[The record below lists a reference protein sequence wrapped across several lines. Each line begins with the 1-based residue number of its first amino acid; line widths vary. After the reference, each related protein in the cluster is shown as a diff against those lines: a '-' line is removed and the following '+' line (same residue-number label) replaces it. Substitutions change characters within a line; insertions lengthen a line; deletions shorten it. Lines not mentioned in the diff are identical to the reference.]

1 MVANDLNFSGGD
13 MEAAYTAENI
23 KILEGL
29 EPVRERPAMYIG
41 STGLL
46 GLHHLVYEVVDNSI
60 DEALAGYCDQITVTI
75 HRDNS
80 VTVEDNGRGIP
91 VDEHPVARKP
101 AAEVVMT
108 TLHAGAKF
116 DKKSYAFSGGLHGVG
131 VSVVNALSDY
141 LNLEIHRDGW
151 VYTQSYAKGVATTR
165 LEAVRKTRK
174 HGTKVTFSPD
184 PEIFE
189 TTDFS
194 FEILSRRMRELAFL
208 TPGIS
213 ITITDERIDESKTYK
228 YKGGVASFVEY
239 LNRNKNPITKVIH
252 LTGEKENVIFDIAIQ
267 YNDSYVENLLSFVNN
282 INTTEGGTHVIGFKS
297 GLTRAINQYSTNN
310 NLTKN
315 FKYNITGDD
324 IREGLC
330 AVISVR
336 LPNPQ
341 FEGQTKAK
349 LGNSE
354 VKGIAE
360 SFIHEKLY
368 QYLEEN
374 PSAARKIIERSMEAA
389 RAREAARRAKELA
402 RKKNSVELGSLPGKL
417 ADCQSKDP
425 NLAELFLVEGDSA
438 GGSAKQA
445 RDRTIQAILPLKG
458 KILNVEK
465 ARFDKMISNEEIKT
479 MITALG
485 TGIGEN
491 DFSIDK
497 LRYRKIII
505 MTDADVDGAH
515 IRTLLLTFFYRQMP
529 QIIES
534 GCLYIAQPPLL
545 RARIDNKD
553 HYFKSEGEFNTFVV
567 ERSIKSLKLATSDGR
582 TVEGS
587 RLLDLYRAAQRIEEG
602 ALQLEKIR
610 YDFVLVEALVMEE
623 ELSPAM
629 FREQKA
635 LERLARDLM
644 SYAKTT
650 RGDYNSMDFKV
661 VPSPQED
668 NSLILEITTERG
680 TQRFHTVID
689 EHFVHSPRFKS
700 IRELSR
706 KLAAVG
712 SLPWRI
718 QLEGEPVEIRRFQ
731 ELASSIAGSCRGKVV
746 VQRYKGLGEMN
757 PDQLWTTTMDP
768 NTRTLLRVRVEDL
781 VEADQIFSVL
791 MGDSVEPRRE
801 FIQTNAMN
809 VTNLDI

>member
-1 MVANDLNFSGGD
+1 

-60 DEALAGYCDQITVTI
+60 DEALAGYCDQVIVTI

-91 VDEHPVARKP
+91 IDEHPIARKP

-108 TLHAGAKF
+108 TLHSGAKF

-131 VSVVNALSDY
+131 VSVVNALSEY
-141 LNLEIHRDGW
+141 LYLEIHRDGW
-151 VYTQSYAKGVATTR
+151 VYTQSYERGVPTTK
-165 LEAVRKTRK
+165 LEAVRKTRR
-174 HGTKVTFSPD
+174 HGTKITFSPD

-194 FEILSRRMRELAFL
+194 FDILSRRMRELAFL

-213 ITITDERIDESKTYK
+213 ITITDERIEETKLYK

-239 LNRNKNPITKVIH
+239 LNRNKNAITKVIS
-252 LTGEKENVIFDIAIQ
+252 LNGEKENILFDIAIQ

-297 GLTRAINQYSTNN
+297 GLTRAINQYATSNN
-310 NLTKN
+310 ILKN

-336 LPNPQ
+336 MPNPQ
-341 FEGQTKAK
+341 FEGQTKSK

-360 SFIHEKLY
+360 SFTHEKLY

-389 RAREAARRAKELA
+389 RAREAARKAKELA

-417 ADCQSKDP
+417 ADCQTKDP

-485 TGIGEN
+485 TGVGEN

-529 QIIES
+529 QVIES

-545 RARIDNKD
+545 RARLDNRD
-553 HYFKSEGEFNTFVV
+553 HYFKSEAQFNTFVV
-567 ERSIKSLKLATSDGR
+567 ERSIKSLKLITGDGR

-587 RLLDLYRAAQRIEEG
+587 RLLELYRTAQRLEER
-602 ALQLEKIR
+602 AAQLEKIR
-610 YDFVLVEALVMEE
+610 YDWTVVEALVMEE
-623 ELSPAM
+623 EIPQGV
-629 FREQKA
+629 FQDEKA
-635 LERLARDLM
+635 LERLARDLV
-644 SYAKTT
+644 SYARTT
-650 RGDYNSMDFKV
+650 RPDYNFMDFKV
-661 VPSPQED
+661 FTPEEEPE
-668 NSLILEITTERG
+668 SLRLEISSERG
-680 TQRFHTVID
+680 TQRFHTVLD
-689 EHFVHSPRFKS
+689 EHFIQGARFKS
-700 IRELSR
+700 IRELSK
-706 KLAAVG
+706 KLASVG
-712 SLPWRI
+712 PLPWHI
-718 QLEGEPVEIRRFQ
+718 QLDGQPVQIRRFQ
-731 ELASSIAGSCRGKVV
+731 DLAETIAGSCRGKVV

-757 PDQLWTTTMDP
+757 PEQLWTTTMDP
-768 NTRTLLRVRVEDL
+768 KTRTLLRVRIEDL
-781 VEADQIFSVL
+781 VEADQIFSIL

>member
-1 MVANDLNFSGGD
+1 

-60 DEALAGYCDQITVTI
+60 DEALAGYCDQVTVTI

-91 VDEHPVARKP
+91 VDEHPIARRP

-108 TLHAGAKF
+108 TLHSGAKF

-131 VSVVNALSDY
+131 VSVVNALSEY
-141 LNLEIHRDGW
+141 LYLEIHRDGW
-151 VYTQSYAKGVATTR
+151 VYTQNYEKGVATTK

-174 HGTKVTFSPD
+174 HGTKITFSPD
-184 PEIFE
+184 GEIFE

-194 FEILSRRMRELAFL
+194 FDILSRRMRELAFL
-208 TPGIS
+208 TPGIT
-213 ITITDERIDESKTYK
+213 ITITDERIEETKVYK
-228 YKGGVASFVEY
+228 YKGGVSSFVEY
-239 LNRNKNPITKVIH
+239 LNRNKNPITKVIS
-252 LTGEKENVIFDIAIQ
+252 LSGEKENILFDIAIQ

-282 INTTEGGTHVIGFKS
+282 INTTEGGTHVIGFKA
-297 GLTRAINQYSTNN
+297 GLTRAINQYSSNN

-336 LPNPQ
+336 MPNPQ

-360 SFIHEKLY
+360 SFTHERLY

-374 PSAARKIIERSMEAA
+374 PSAARKIVERSMEAA

-491 DFSIDK
+491 DFSIEK

-529 QIIES
+529 QVIES

-545 RARIDNKD
+545 RARMENRD
-553 HYFKSEGEFNTFVV
+553 HYFKNEAQFNSFVV
-567 ERSIKSLKLATSDGR
+567 ERSIKSLKLATNDGR
-582 TVEGS
+582 TLEGS
-587 RLLDLYRAAQRIEEG
+587 RLLELYRAAQRLEEG
-602 ALQLEKIR
+602 ANQLEKIR
-610 YDFVLVEALVMEE
+610 YDWAVVEALLMEE
-623 ELSPAM
+623 EIPLQI
-629 FREQKA
+629 FRDEKA
-635 LERLARDLM
+635 LERLARDLV
-644 SYAKTT
+644 SYARTT
-650 RGDYNSMDFKV
+650 RVDYNSMDFKV
-661 VPSPQED
+661 VRAGEEHE
-668 NSLILEITTERG
+668 SLRLEISSERG
-680 TQRFHTVID
+680 TQRFHTVVD
-689 EHFVHSPRFKS
+689 EHFIQSVRFKS
-700 IRELSR
+700 IKDLSK

-712 SLPWRI
+712 QLPWHI
-718 QLEGEPVEIRRFQ
+718 QLDGQPVQIRRFQ
-731 ELASSIAGSCRGKVV
+731 DLASTIANSCRGKVV

-757 PDQLWTTTMDP
+757 PEQLWTTTMDP
-768 NTRTLLRVRVEDL
+768 KTRTLLRVRIEDL

>member
-1 MVANDLNFSGGD
+1 

-60 DEALAGYCDQITVTI
+60 DEALAGHCDQVIVTI

-108 TLHAGAKF
+108 TLHSGAKF
-116 DKKSYAFSGGLHGVG
+116 DKRSYAFSGGLHGVG
-131 VSVVNALSDY
+131 VSVVNALSEY
-141 LNLEIHRDGW
+141 LHLEIHRDGW
-151 VYTQSYAKGVATTR
+151 VYTQSYSRGVATTK
-165 LEAVRKTRK
+165 LEQVRKTRR

-184 PEIFE
+184 PDIFE

-194 FEILSRRMRELAFL
+194 FDILSRRLRELAFL
-208 TPGIS
+208 TRGIT
-213 ITITDERIDESKTYK
+213 ITITDERIEETKVYK

-239 LNRNKNPITKVIH
+239 LNRNKNAITKVIF
-252 LTGEKENVIFDIAIQ
+252 LSGEKEGIIFEIAIQ

-297 GLTRAINQYSTNN
+297 GLTRAINQYSTTN
-310 NLTKN
+310 NLNKN
-315 FKYNITGDD
+315 FKYSITGDD

-336 LPNPQ
+336 MPNPQ

-360 SFIHEKLY
+360 SFTHERLY

-374 PSAARKIIERSMEAA
+374 PSAARKIVERSMEAA

-425 NLAELFLVEGDSA
+425 NMAELFLVEGDSA

-445 RDRTIQAILPLKG
+445 RDRTVQAILPLKG

-479 MITALG
+479 IITALG
-485 TGIGEN
+485 TGIGQN
-491 DFSIDK
+491 DFSVEK

-529 QIIES
+529 QVIET

-545 RARIDNKD
+545 RARIENRD
-553 HYFKSEGEFNTFVV
+553 HYFRSEVEFNAFVV
-567 ERSIKSLKLATSDGR
+567 ERSIKSLRLVTGEGR
-582 TVEGS
+582 VVEGS
-587 RLLDLYRAAQRIEEG
+587 RLLELYRAAKRLEDG
-602 ALQLEKIR
+602 ANQLEKIR
-610 YDFVLVEALVMEE
+610 YDWSVVEGLAMEQEIPPGLVRDERGL
-623 ELSPAM
+623 
-629 FREQKA
+629 Q
-635 LERLARDLM
+635 RLAGDLI
-644 SYAKTT
+644 SYARTT
-650 RGDYNSMDFKV
+650 RPDYTSMDFRV
-661 VPSPQED
+661 VRSPEEQD
-668 NSLILEITTERG
+668 PLRLEITSERG
-680 TQRFHTVID
+680 TQRFHTVVD
-689 EHFVHSPRFKS
+689 EHFLHSARFRS
-700 IRELSR
+700 IKELR
-706 KLAAVG
+706 KKLASVG
-712 SLPWRI
+712 QLPWHIELDGR
-718 QLEGEPVEIRRFQ
+718 LVEIRRFQ
-731 ELASSIAGSCRGKVV
+731 ELATSIANSCRGKVV

-757 PDQLWTTTMDP
+757 PEQLWSTTMDP
-768 NTRTLLRVRVEDL
+768 KSRTLLRVRIEDL

>member
-1 MVANDLNFSGGD
+1 
-13 MEAAYTAENI
+13 MEVAYTADNI
-23 KILEGL
+23 RILEGL

-60 DEALAGYCDQITVTI
+60 DEALAGFCDQIWVTI

-91 VDEHPVARKP
+91 VDEHPVAKRP

-108 TLHAGAKF
+108 TLHSGAKF

-131 VSVVNALSDY
+131 VSVVNALSEY
-141 LNLEIHRDGW
+141 LHLEIHRDGW
-151 VYTQSYAKGVATTR
+151 VYTQTYARGNPKTP
-165 LEAVRKTRK
+165 LLQSRKTRK
-174 HGTKVTFSPD
+174 HGTKITFAPD

-189 TTDFS
+189 TTDLS
-194 FEILSRRMRELAFL
+194 FEILSRRLRELAFL
-208 TPGIS
+208 SSGIT
-213 ITITDERIDESKTYK
+213 ITITDERIEETKVYK

-239 LNRNKNPITKVIH
+239 LNRNKNPITKVIY
-252 LTGEKENVIFDIAIQ
+252 LSGEKEGILFEIAIQ
-267 YNDSYVENLLSFVNN
+267 YNDSYSENLLSFVNN
-282 INTTEGGTHVIGFKS
+282 INTTEGGNHVIGFKS
-297 GLTRAINQYSTNN
+297 GLTRAINQYSSNN
-310 NLTKN
+310 NLLKN
-315 FKYNITGDD
+315 FKYSITGDD
-324 IREGLC
+324 IREGLA

-336 LPNPQ
+336 MPNPQ

-360 SFIHEKLY
+360 SFTHEKLY

-374 PSAARKIIERSMEAA
+374 PTAARKIVERSMEAA

-402 RKKNSVELGSLPGKL
+402 RKKNSVELGALPGKL
-417 ADCQSKDP
+417 ADCQTKDP
-425 NLAELFLVEGDSA
+425 SLAELFLVEGDSA

-445 RDRTIQAILPLKG
+445 RDRTVQAILPLKG

-465 ARFDKMISNEEIKT
+465 ARFDKMISNEEIRT

-529 QIIES
+529 QIIEA

-545 RARIDNKD
+545 RARIDGKD
-553 HYFKSEGEFNTFVV
+553 LYFRTENEFNTFVV
-567 ERSIKSLKLATSDGR
+567 ERSVKALTLVTADGHAL
-582 TVEGS
+582 EGP
-587 RLLDLYRAAQRIEEG
+587 RLLELYRWAEKLDEG
-602 ALQLEKIR
+602 VRQLEKMR
-610 YDFVLVEALVMEE
+610 YDWNVVEALCMEE
-623 ELSPAM
+623 PIAATIFADERAMERLGKDLMTYARALSPEYTAM
-629 FREQKA
+629 ELKI
-635 LERLARDLM
+635 L
-644 SYAKTT
+644 
-650 RGDYNSMDFKV
+650 
-661 VPSPQED
+661 PSGED
-668 NSLILEITTERG
+668 GNLRIEIGSERG
-680 TQRFHTVID
+680 SQRFHTVID
-689 EHFVHSPRFKS
+689 QHFVVSGRFKS
-700 IRELSR
+700 VRDLYKRLTS
-706 KLAAVG
+706 VG
-712 SLPWRI
+712 QVPWTI
-718 QLEGEPVEIRRFQ
+718 VLEGQDVSIKRFRD
-731 ELASSIAGSCRGKVV
+731 LATTIAASCRGKVM

-757 PDQLWTTTMDP
+757 PEQLWSTTMDP
-768 NTRTLLRVRVEDL
+768 ATRTLLRVRVEDL

-791 MGDSVEPRRE
+791 MGDSVEPRRD
-801 FIQTNAMN
+801 FIRNNAMN

>member
-1 MVANDLNFSGGD
+1 
-13 MEAAYTAENI
+13 MEVAYTAENI

-41 STGLL
+41 STGLV

-60 DEALAGYCDQITVTI
+60 DEALAGFCEEISVTI

-80 VTVEDNGRGIP
+80 VTVEDDGRGIP

-108 TLHAGAKF
+108 TLHSGAKF
-116 DKKSYAFSGGLHGVG
+116 DKKSYAYSGGLHGVG
-131 VSVVNALSDY
+131 VSVVNALSEY
-141 LNLEIHRDGW
+141 LHLEIHRDGW
-151 VYTQSYAKGVATTR
+151 VYTQSYARGVAKTELVR
-165 LEAVRKTRK
+165 VRKSRK
-174 HGTKVTFSPD
+174 HGTKITFLPD
-184 PEIFE
+184 PGIFE

-194 FEILSRRMRELAFL
+194 FEILSRRLRELAFL
-208 TPGIS
+208 TRGIT
-213 ITITDERIDESKTYK
+213 ITITDERINETKVYK

-252 LTGEKENVIFDIAIQ
+252 LSGEKEGIVFEIAIQ

-310 NLTKN
+310 NLLKN
-315 FKYNITGDD
+315 FKYTITGDD
-324 IREGLC
+324 IREGLA

-336 LPNPQ
+336 MANPQ

-349 LGNSE
+349 LGNSD

-360 SFIHEKLY
+360 SFTHERLY

-374 PSAARKIIERSMEAA
+374 PGAARKIVERSMEAA
-389 RAREAARRAKELA
+389 RAREAARKAKELA

-445 RDRTIQAILPLKG
+445 RDRTVQAILPLKG

-529 QIIES
+529 QVIES

-545 RARIDNKD
+545 RARIDNRD
-553 HYFKSEGEFNTFVV
+553 YYFRSEAEFNAFVV
-567 ERSIKSLKLATSDGR
+567 ERSIKALHLITADGR
-582 TVEGS
+582 SVEGA
-587 RLLDLYRAAQRIEEG
+587 RLLELYRAAEKLQEG
-602 ALQLEKIR
+602 VRQLEKIR
-610 YDFVLVEALVMEE
+610 YDWSLVEALALEE
-623 ELSPAM
+623 GITPEIT
-629 FREQKA
+629 RDQRK
-635 LERLARDLM
+635 LERLARDLI
-644 SYAKTT
+644 SYA
-650 RGDYNSMDFKV
+650 GIAYPDYTSMDFRV
-661 VPSPQED
+661 ASTGED
-668 NSLILEITTERG
+668 GALRLEISSERG
-680 TQRFHTVID
+680 AQRFHTVLD
-689 EHFVHSPRFKS
+689 EHFLLSGRFKS
-700 IRELSR
+700 ARDLAKR
-706 KLAAVG
+706 LAAVG
-712 SLPWRI
+712 ELPWRI
-718 QLEGEPVEIRRFQ
+718 VLEGQNVEIRRFH
-731 ELASSIAGSCRGKVV
+731 ELATTIASSCRGKVV

-757 PDQLWTTTMDP
+757 PEQLWTTTMDP
-768 NTRTLLRVRVEDL
+768 TSRTLLRVRIDDL

-801 FIQTNAMN
+801 FIQTNAVN

>member
-1 MVANDLNFSGGD
+1 

-60 DEALAGYCDQITVTI
+60 DEALAGYCDQVTVTI

-108 TLHAGAKF
+108 TLHSGAKF
-116 DKKSYAFSGGLHGVG
+116 DKKSYIFSGGLHGVG
-131 VSVVNALSDY
+131 VSVVNALSEY
-141 LNLEIHRDGW
+141 LYLEIHRDGW
-151 VYTQSYAKGVATTR
+151 VYTQSYAKGVPTTK

-174 HGTKVTFSPD
+174 HGTKITFCPD
-184 PEIFE
+184 SEIFE

-194 FEILSRRMRELAFL
+194 FDILSRRMRELAFL
-208 TPGIS
+208 TPGINIS
-213 ITITDERIDESKTYK
+213 ITDERIEESKVYK

-239 LNRNKNPITKVIH
+239 LNRNKTPITKVIS
-252 LTGEKENVIFDIAIQ
+252 LRGEKENILFDIAIQ

-310 NLTKN
+310 NLIKN

-336 LPNPQ
+336 MPNPQ

-354 VKGIAE
+354 VKGTAE
-360 SFIHEKLY
+360 SFIHERLY

-374 PSAARKIIERSMEAA
+374 PSAARKIVERSMEAA

-425 NLAELFLVEGDSA
+425 DMAELFLVEGDSA

-465 ARFDKMISNEEIKT
+465 ARFDKMISNEEIRT

-491 DFSIDK
+491 DFSIEK

-529 QIIES
+529 QVIEN

-545 RARIDNKD
+545 RARLDNKD
-553 HYFKSEGEFNTFVV
+553 HYFKSESDFNSFVV
-567 ERSIKSLKLATSDGR
+567 ERSIKSLKLATNEGR
-582 TVEGS
+582 TVEGP
-587 RLLDLYRAAQRIEEG
+587 RLLELYRTAQKMEEG
-602 ALQLEKIR
+602 AVQLEKIR
-610 YDFVLVEALVMEE
+610 YDWSVVEALLMEE
-623 ELSPAM
+623 EIQTSV
-629 FREQKA
+629 FREHKA
-635 LERLARDLM
+635 LERLARDLI
-644 SYAKTT
+644 SYARTT
-650 RGDYNSMDFKV
+650 REDYNSMDFKV
-661 VPSPQED
+661 VAVAQGEEA
-668 NSLILEITTERG
+668 LRLEITSERG
-680 TQRFHTVID
+680 TQRFHTVVD
-689 EHFVHSPRFKS
+689 EHFIQSARFRS
-700 IRELSR
+700 IRDLSR

-712 SLPWRI
+712 QLPWSI
-718 QLEGEPVEIRRFQ
+718 QLDGQPVEIRRFQ
-731 ELASSIAGSCRGKVV
+731 DLASSIAGSCRGKVV

-757 PDQLWTTTMDP
+757 PEQLWSTTMDP
-768 NTRTLLRVRVEDL
+768 KTRTLLRVRIEDL